1 MNKRFI
7 FALVGAAVF
16 GLLAILVAQNYL
28 QQQVLEKTQ
37 QNLAE
42 VVIATVDIPIGTVIT
57 ARQVKTESYP
67 RSLIPEGALTK
78 TEAVVERVAITDIAA
93 KTPILTRYLAAPGS
107 PPGPAGQLQPG
118 MRAVSVRVDEAS
130 SVAGF
135 ALAGNY
141 VDVIVILQPP
151 VPDAKPVA
159 KTILQNIKVLANG
172 QQTQTRADGKPML
185 SNTVTLEV
193 TPAQAER
200 IKLAESEGKLQ
211 LAIRNATDRLIGS
224 TPGYTKTEVLG
235 DAELLARSVSGARRE
250 TPPPRAEPAMPPLQ
264 VAQSRPAASPSPTPL
279 PRQLVTVELIE
290 GSKRSKLEYAPELA
304 RKN

>member
-1 MNKRFI
+1 MNKRFVI
-7 FALVGAAVF
+7 ALVGAAVF

-28 QQQVLEKTQ
+28 QQQIREKAQQDVTQ
-37 QNLAE
+37 
-42 VVIATVDIPIGTVIT
+42 VVIATADIPIGTTI
-57 ARQVKTESYP
+57 AAQQVRTENYP

-93 KTPILTRYLAAPGS
+93 KTPILARYLAAPGS

-141 VDVIVILQPP
+141 VDVIVIIQPP

-211 LAIRNATDRLIGS
+211 LAIRNSTDRLIGS
-224 TPGYTKTEVLG
+224 TPGYTKTEVLDDPG
-235 DAELLARSVSGARRE
+235 LIARSTGGAHRE
-250 TPPPRAEPAMPPLQ
+250 APPPRATPTIPPLQ
-264 VAQSRPAASPSPTPL
+264 VVRAASASPTPI

-290 GSKRSKLEYAPELA
+290 GSKRSKLEYAPELSK
-304 RKN
+304 KN